1 MNLDPHRRPSTWSS
15 DFAELAYA
23 CAAADAGQA
32 GALIAAACRL
42 LGCERASN
50 DALVAAGGADA
61 AALRL
66 VEARAGYMLSRGV
79 GGTHVATVVLDG
91 QGAETSAEGASA
103 ALALLGALAA
113 ALAGLG
119 SDPAPGA
126 LRPAPGAGLRLN

>member
-1 MNLDPHRRPSTWSS
+1 MSRDIPANPATWSAE
-15 DFAELAYA
+15 FAELAYA

-42 LGCERASN
+42 LGCATDGH
-50 DALVAAGGADA
+50 DALLAAGGADA
-61 AALRL
+61 AVLRL
-66 VEARAGYMLSRGV
+66 VEARAGYMLSHGI
-79 GGTHVATVVLDG
+79 GGIHVATVVLDG

-119 SDPAPGA
+119 SDPAHGA
-126 LRPAPGAGLRLN
+126 LRPVPGAGLRLN

>member
-1 MNLDPHRRPSTWSS
+1 MSRDIPANPATWSAE
-15 DFAELAYA
+15 FAELAYA

-42 LGCERASN
+42 LGCDGAGN
-50 DALVAAGGADA
+50 DALVAGGADA

-66 VEARAGYMLSRGV
+66 VEARAGYMLSHGI
-79 GGTHVATVVLDG
+79 GGSHVATVVLAG
-91 QGAETSAEGASA
+91 QNAETSAEGASA

-119 SDPAPGA
+119 SDPARGA